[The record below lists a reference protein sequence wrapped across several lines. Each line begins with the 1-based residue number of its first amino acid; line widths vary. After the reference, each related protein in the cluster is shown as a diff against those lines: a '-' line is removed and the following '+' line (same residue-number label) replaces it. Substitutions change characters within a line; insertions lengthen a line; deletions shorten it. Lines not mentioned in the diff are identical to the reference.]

1 MAKKPKLLDPI
12 LPGEILLED
21 FLRPL
26 EISQQKLARD
36 IDVPPTRINDIVNG
50 KRPITMDTALR
61 LARYFGTSPEVW
73 LNLQQRYDLATA
85 QRKLGPILEKAI
97 QPLDRT
103 ALTE

>member
-1 MAKKPKLLDPI
+1 
-12 LPGEILLED
+12 
-21 FLRPL
+21 
-26 EISQQKLARD
+26 
-36 IDVPPTRINDIVNG
+36 
-50 KRPITMDTALR
+50 MDTALR